1 MFSSSV
7 FLWPQDCKTEMKPSR
22 KTGQEFLISW
32 WQKVLYIWKYILKH
46 SINHTDSIITCFS
59 YFDTWNLSWKF
70 RHFLWCDANQ
80 VVRKFPASVIPRNFT
95 YIIVT
100 FSIFTLWR
108 CRNWS
113 YTTISCP
120 SPHGRYTCLWNW
132 TKFLLR
138 TKPLRYEVVIIITY
152 LCWCSES
159 SLPKMIYILTPDLKN
174 FTDLYALTWLW

>member
-1 MFSSSV
+1 M
-7 FLWPQDCKTEMKPSR
+7 
-22 KTGQEFLISW
+22 
-32 WQKVLYIWKYILKH
+32 LYIWKYILKH

-95 YIIVT
+95 YITVT

-138 TKPLRYEVVIIITY
+138 TKPLLYELVINY
-152 LCWCSES
+152 LIMLMFRIS
-159 SLPKMIYILTPDLKN
+159 PPQNDLHSDPRFKKKFRFICIN
-174 FTDLYALTWLW
+174 INIMVT